1 MRPKPVASPPAG
13 IDRLTPLLHFRF
25 SHADFTN
32 HASGPSTIRNHGSL
46 GARGDGNISA
56 TCTGPNT
63 GLTDAGHRGGGFVF
77 DGETCH
83 VRVPDPVAPL
93 AGNHWTIMFWVRR
106 KSVVAGQLVM
116 FRGNVDPSWTAG
128 ETQIKFS
135 EDPPWPGEVVD
146 ELVRVAVWLGRLF

>member
-1 MRPKPVASPPAG
+1 
-13 IDRLTPLLHFRF
+13 
-25 SHADFTN
+25 
-32 HASGPSTIRNHGSL
+32 
-46 GARGDGNISA
+46 
-56 TCTGPNT
+56 
-63 GLTDAGHRGGGFVF
+63 VF